1 MRSSEIARKAPP
13 PPSLS
18 HPASEVSPPI
28 SPVRES
34 VTRSA
39 LRDKARPR
47 SAPVAIVEP
56 DDSGTRSRPSEAHKV
71 KGRGEFTRGRR
82 RLGGRRLEAARE
94 EVRPVEALW
103 RWRLESSASSQ
114 WVPIFLL
121 LRKKNLAL
129 LGSTLSLRLASGR
142 RASSRGAEGERGAK
156 RLHLCVHA
164 FPSLRAKPPRIID
177 TP

>member
-1 MRSSEIARKAPP
+1 MRSSAKSHPP
-13 PPSLS
+13 PLSLS

-47 SAPVAIVEP
+47 SAPVAIVDP
-56 DDSGTRSRPSEAHKV
+56 DDSGTRSRPSEARTKV
-71 KGRGEFTRGRR
+71 KGTGEFTRGRR
-82 RLGGRRLEAARE
+82 RSGGRRLEAARE

-103 RWRLESSASSQ
+103 RWRLETSASSQ

-121 LRKKNLAL
+121 LLKKRSCVARDYAEPASCF
-129 LGSTLSLRLASGR
+129 GTKSSEPRSRRREGREKITSLRT
-142 RASSRGAEGERGAK
+142 
-156 RLHLCVHA
+156 CV
-164 FPSLRAKPPRIID
+164 PILES
-177 TP
+177 

>member
-1 MRSSEIARKAPP
+1 MRSSEIARKAT

-94 EVRPVEALW
+94 EVRPVEALK

-121 LRKKNLAL
+121 LRKKRSCVAREYAEPAPCF
-129 LGSTLSLRLASGR
+129 GTKSIEPRSRRREGREKITSLRT
-142 RASSRGAEGERGAK
+142 
-156 RLHLCVHA
+156 CV
-164 FPSLRAKPPRIID
+164 PILES
-177 TP
+177 